1 MSLSRNSHR
10 CQGCRKYLTEN
21 PELELPE
28 DEVKELRTCVG
39 CQTSKYCSKNCQKK
53 DRKEHKK
60 YCEYIEKLALE
71 IKAMEEDDI
80 EDDIEEKCQKLNI
93 NGTGVM

>member
-39 CQTSKYCSKNCQKK
+39 CQTSKYCSKNCQRK

-60 YCEYIEKLALE
+60 CCAYIEKLTLE
-71 IKAMEEDDI
+71 IKAMEEDN
-80 EDDIEEKCQKLNI
+80 IEEKCRKSKI
-93 NGTGVM
+93 NGTEW

>member
-21 PELELPE
+21 PELELAE
-28 DEVKELRTCVG
+28 DEVKELRKCVG

-60 YCEYIEKLALE
+60 YCEHIEKLT
-71 IKAMEEDDI
+71 KAVKATEEDN
-80 EDDIEEKCQKLNI
+80 IEEKCQKSNT
-93 NGTGVM
+93 NGTEM